1 VTHEPFQPSDTSPP
15 FNANAATQA
24 RIAHA
29 LEFIAV
35 QIGEINKRLAN
46 EAAEKEAVRAA
57 GNTPGR

>member
-1 VTHEPFQPSDTSPP
+1 MTHEPFQPSDTSPP
-15 FNANAATQA
+15 FNPDAATQA

-46 EAAEKEAVRAA
+46 EAAEKEAAHAA